1 MLSRSSSII
10 CHANQAINAGR
21 AQPAG
26 FVAFKI
32 SVWGGTF
39 LRDDPK
45 CLTPIK
51 DVQYISMP

>member
-1 MLSRSSSII
+1 MLSGSSSII
-10 CHANQAINAGR
+10 CHANQATNAGR

-26 FVAFKI
+26 FIAFNI
-32 SVWGGTF
+32 PMQEDAF
-39 LRDDPK
+39 MRDDPK